1 MEKLLSRQISTYV
14 DKYNCSLVNQSQPNP
29 NNREK
34 TSYKRWGNTPTTPP
48 HTHTHPPT
56 LTPHK
61 HTHIQI
67 YPLCVHVNIYSLTI
81 RFFILS
87 FKLEINKHCHYKH
100 SHVTGSK
107 ILLVKGDQYQGMLS
121 TTGTYCSSTSILK
134 RYFSIQLD
142 WYVCILDV
150 DLSYR
155 YNYLLNRSGEL
166 TSLHSVD
173 RHPGQPHIVA
183 TGSGDGV
190 LGIWDLR
197 QEKSPVSLLEAHN
210 GPGEWSSPIPVIS
223 NTQMSHI

>member
-1 MEKLLSRQISTYV
+1 MGKHPYHPST
-14 DKYNCSLVNQSQPNP
+14 
-29 NNREK
+29 
-34 TSYKRWGNTPTTPP
+34 
-48 HTHTHPPT
+48 HTHTHPHSPPT
-56 LTPHK
+56 NT
-61 HTHIQI
+61 HT
-67 YPLCVHVNIYSLTI
+67 YKYTLSVNIYSLTI

-134 RYFSIQLD
+134 RYFSVQLD